1 MFDPAR
7 GDEIAWPIALRAEG
21 TVRDDALRA
30 LSALLQRR
38 LRAAL
43 RHQTNV
49 SEADCEDFAQEALL
63 RILARLDQFQNRSR
77 FETWASAIALNT
89 AFARLRRKHWQNTSL
104 DALIADSATLPDA
117 FLAPTP
123 TEPDDSAKIALLTA
137 LARAIAENLTERQ
150 RAGLDAELR
159 GMPVDQIAE
168 LLGAKRNAI
177 YKLLHDARRAI
188 KRRLTDDGFGA
199 TDLRTFSSP

>member
-1 MFDPAR
+1 MIAADTPAET
-7 GDEIAWPIALRAEG
+7 DWPAVLRAEG
-21 TVRDDALRA
+21 RVRDDALRQ

-49 SEADCEDFAQEALL
+49 AAADCEDFAQEALL

-89 AFARLRRKHWQNTSL
+89 AFARLRRKYWQNISL
-104 DALIADSATLPDA
+104 DALVAESVSLPAAFVAPAPADDGD
-117 FLAPTP
+117 PTH
-123 TEPDDSAKIALLTA
+123 TAMVAALG
-137 LARAIAENLTERQ
+137 RAIAENLTDRQ

-159 GMPVDQIAE
+159 GLPVDQIAT
-168 LLGAKRNAI
+168 LLGAKRNAV

-188 KRRLTDDGFGA
+188 KRRLTDDGFSV
-199 TDLRTFSSP
+199 TDLQNSFPT

>member
-1 MFDPAR
+1 VINPVNASETDWPA
-7 GDEIAWPIALRAEG
+7 ALRADG
-21 TVRDDALRA
+21 KVRDDALRA
-30 LSALLQRR
+30 LSALLHHR

-43 RHQTNV
+43 RHQANV
-49 SEADCEDFAQEALL
+49 AEADCEDFAQEALL
-63 RILARLDQFQNRSR
+63 RILTRLDQFQNRSR

-89 AFARLRRKHWQNTSL
+89 ALARLRRKHWQNISL
-104 DALIADSATLPDA
+104 DTLVAESATLPEA
-117 FLAPTP
+117 FLAPVP
-123 TEPDDSAKIALLTA
+123 AEPDDPAKSALLAA

-159 GMPVDQIAE
+159 GMPVDQIAT
-168 LLGAKRNAI
+168 LLGAKRNAV

-199 TDLRTFSSP
+199 TDLRNFFPT